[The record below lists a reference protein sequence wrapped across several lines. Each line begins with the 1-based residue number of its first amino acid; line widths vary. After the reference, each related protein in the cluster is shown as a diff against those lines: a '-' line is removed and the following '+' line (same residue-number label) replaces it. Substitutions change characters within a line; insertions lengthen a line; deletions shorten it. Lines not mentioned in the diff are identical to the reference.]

1 MKYFR
6 FGPIGSKLVLIEAL
20 WVGPKISKLMD
31 STFYWNEQIVLAKAR
46 LTLQKKQQPKN
57 DIDIRKVLMLVH
69 LFPKY
74 FEIIFLSSVCGSVW
88 TRWPP
93 KRSNPRFGLI
103 FLVLKLASRHFRV
116 LLDIFY
122 WLQCIF
128 QILRFLHLAK
138 NRPNLVFFY
147 DSWLQPY

>member
-1 MKYFR
+1 
-6 FGPIGSKLVLIEAL
+6 
-20 WVGPKISKLMD
+20 
-31 STFYWNEQIVLAKAR
+31 
-46 LTLQKKQQPKN
+46 
-57 DIDIRKVLMLVH
+57 MLVH

-74 FEIIFLSSVCGSVW
+74 FEIIFLRSVCGSVW

-103 FLVLKLASRHFRV
+103 FLILKLASRHFRV

-128 QILRFLHLAK
+128 QILRLFCIWPKIGQISFFSTILYCDVAK
-138 NRPNLVFFY
+138 SHTYFIFGEYALGGIPNFVLVFEKNCTGRFKVIRT
-147 DSWLQPY
+147 WFF